1 MRILLTG
8 ATGVIGT
15 ETAGTLRAAADTP
28 RHVLVR
34 TARRAPDAGVVPWP
48 IGQRPAPAELGGHWD
63 VIVHTA
69 ASTRWTMTRSE
80 ALAANVEP
88 LRAVLALAGR
98 DTHLVHVST
107 AYVAGERAADGTG
120 FDGYRNGYEW
130 SKAVCEEIVRQEH
143 RGPLTIVRPPL
154 VVGRRRDGRIARF
167 SGPYTL
173 LHALVSGLA
182 AVVVGDPEGFAEIS
196 PVDEVADA
204 VAGAALGAPP
214 RAPRTEIVAAGTR
227 ALRLSALIDV
237 TCTALNAFRAAHGA
251 PPIAHPPIIPPDTW
265 TRFFLP
271 LADRWLSPFQ
281 AEAVKLLAM
290 FQSYTGM
297 AAPFT
302 PTRPVRDP
310 ASAMTTAVHHW
321 ATRKPRLALAEPRPW
336 TLLPEDASPPR
347 NPPGTRPM

>member
-1 MRILLTG
+1 MRILVTG

-15 ETAGTLRAAADTP
+15 ETVDTLRAADAP
-28 RHVLVR
+28 PHVLVR
-34 TARRAPDAGVVPWP
+34 TARRATDAGIVPWALGAAP
-48 IGQRPAPAELGGHWD
+48 VPARLDGPWD

-69 ASTRWTMTRSE
+69 ASTRWTMTRAE

-107 AYVAGERAADGTG
+107 AYVAGERAAAGTG

-130 SKAVCEEIVRQEH
+130 SKAVCEEVVREEH
-143 RGPLTIVRPPL
+143 PGPLTIVRPPL

-182 AVVVGDPEGFAEIS
+182 AVVVGDPDGFAEIS
-196 PVDEVADA
+196 PVDEVARA
-204 VAGAALGAPP
+204 ITHAALAAPP
-214 RAPRTEIVAAGTR
+214 PAARTEVVAAGPES
-227 ALRLSALIDV
+227 LRLATLIDV

-251 PPIAHPPIIPPDTW
+251 PPIARPPIVPPDTW

-271 LADRWLSPFQ
+271 LADRYLSPFQ
-281 AEAVKLLAM
+281 SEAVKLLAM
-290 FQSYTGM
+290 FQSYTSM
-297 AAPFT
+297 ATPFT
-302 PTRPVRDP
+302 PTHPVRDP
-310 ASAMTTAVHHW
+310 AQAMTTAVHHW
-321 ATRKPRLALAEPRPW
+321 AARKPRLALAEPRPW
-336 TLLPEDASPPR
+336 TLLTDNPSPQQSP
-347 NPPGTRPM
+347 